1 MNNNAIFISGGGTGG
16 GIYPAL
22 SVVEALREAAP
33 HANLHFIGSAAGIE
47 NTLVPREGWA
57 GYHAVQSGALHG
69 VGRLRQ
75 IGSLAKILIGTWQAW
90 RLAAKYRP
98 CALFLTGGWA
108 TFPAA
113 LGCWLRGV
121 PIIVYVP
128 DIEPALGV
136 KVISRFARLVLAP
149 VPESAGYFRRGVAVE
164 AVGYPL
170 RRALLSADRA
180 QALAHFNLDPTRQ
193 TLLVFGGSLGARSLN
208 VALAAILPDLLAEG
222 VQVLHISGKTDW
234 ETVQARRAALNEV
247 QQASYHAFPY
257 LHDEMGLA
265 FAAADLSVCRAGA
278 SVLGELPHFGLPS
291 VLVPYPHA
299 WRYQKVNA
307 DWLAARGA
315 ALRLDDEC
323 LTSDLLPTLRALLG
337 DAARLAAMQA
347 AARAAAVPNAAGT
360 IAARLLEVAKIAHRG
375 YPDQHE

>member
-1 MNNNAIFISGGGTGG
+1 MNSNAIFISAGGTGG

-33 HANLHFIGSAAGIE
+33 QVSLHFIGSATGIE
-47 NTLVPREGWA
+47 NTLVPHEGWA
-57 GYHAVQSGALHG
+57 GYHTVQSGALHG

-75 IGSLAKILIGTWQAW
+75 IGSLAKILIGMWQAW

-98 CALFLTGGWA
+98 RALFLTGGWA

-121 PIIVYVP
+121 PIIAYVP

-136 KVISRFARLVLAP
+136 QVISRFARLVLTP
-149 VPESAGYFRRGVAVE
+149 VPESAAYFRRGVPVE

-170 RRALLSADRA
+170 RRALLNADRA
-180 QALAHFNLDPTRQ
+180 RAVAHFGLDPKRQ

-208 VALAAILPDLLAEG
+208 TALAAILPALLAEG

-234 ETVQARRAALNEV
+234 ETVQARRAALSATE
-247 QQASYHAFPY
+247 QAYYHAFPY
-257 LHDEMGLA
+257 LHEEMGLA
-265 FAAADLSVCRAGA
+265 FAAADLVVCRAGA
-278 SVLGELPHFGLPS
+278 SVLGELPHFGLPA

-307 DWLAARGA
+307 DWLVARGA
-315 ALRLDDEC
+315 AVRLEDER
-323 LTSDLLPTLRALLG
+323 LPSDLLPTLRALLG
-337 DAARLAAMQA
+337 DAVRLAAMQN
-347 AARAAAVPNAAGT
+347 AARAAAVPNAAGA
-360 IAARLLEVAKIAHRG
+360 IAARLLEVAKIAHNG